1 MNSRRVLGNHSLASQ
16 PHTLTRT
23 FADQVDAT
31 PDALAID
38 TGTQT
43 ITYARLS
50 QRYHEIADDLRAVAG
65 RGDHVGIAIADPI
78 EYYAALL
85 ATMSIGAAYV
95 PVSATSAHGQ
105 GRQDADLAVTEE
117 PSADHT
123 AHDSPNSRDSIARRS
138 AAGENRSATGNNGR
152 HQSQARGGTV
162 PYSALTSRPRA
173 IPRSPEP
180 ASGYSLDEV
189 SAGLRLTAAVTDSGV
204 QSLRPATRQAHKPS
218 PSDAAAVFFGRRS
231 LVLPHRCATAG
242 INAETHLFVPD
253 DPIGAGDR
261 IGAIASHTDPRSVE
275 EKWLA
280 WSTGACLVPYT
291 NDAAHEPT
299 APTTIDRWI
308 ADRSISVIST
318 TPSDVLSWH
327 TDPTALRLLI
337 LGGEPCP
344 ADITRV
350 MAGREVWN
358 TYRTEATGVTSAA
371 KITPETPLSLMG
383 QPLAG
388 WEATVIDEVGHP
400 VEPGRAGELVISG
413 VGLAHYFDLIHDAET
428 FAPVSQFGWNRAYRT
443 GDLVTVSEDG
453 LHFVRH
459 IDEQARISGHRVDL
473 IHVDAVLH
481 DLPGA
486 DDTTAALTTSTHG
499 PKLLG
504 YVQSK
509 SLTEKS
515 AQTYLARRVP
525 RALMPSIH
533 VVNALPHQPEISH
546 QPTSSRQTSSEHES
560 QNSNQKAADTKT
572 HDAST
577 PTPSTRDTSTPPTT
591 PPQESS
597 TTAILPATQDSS
609 SQRKMSFRGGWRKLM
624 ATIGRWF
631 RGN

>member
-1 MNSRRVLGNHSLASQ
+1 MNSRRVLGDHSLASQ
-16 PHTLTRT
+16 PHTLTRI
-23 FADQVDAT
+23 FADQADAT

-38 TGTQT
+38 TGNQA
-43 ITYARLS
+43 ITYSDLT
-50 QRYHEIADDLRAVAG
+50 QRYREIADELRADAG
-65 RGDHVGIAIADPI
+65 RGDRVGIAIADPI
-78 EYYAALL
+78 DYYAALL

-95 PVSATSAHGQ
+95 PVSTTSLNRRQ
-105 GRQDADLAVTEE
+105 GKDQGSTT
-117 PSADHT
+117 PSAEDA
-123 AHDSPNSRDSIARRS
+123 AHDSPSSRDPIIRRS
-138 AAGENRSATGNNGR
+138 AAEDNGR
-152 HQSQARGGTV
+152 HSSSHMRGGTV

-180 ASGYSLDEV
+180 PSGYSLAAV
-189 SAGLRLTAAVTDSGV
+189 SAGLRLTAAVTESGV

-242 INAETHLFVPD
+242 ISAETRLFVPD
-253 DPIGAGDR
+253 DPISEGDR
-261 IGAIASHTDPRSVE
+261 IGAIAPHTDPRSVE
-275 EKWLA
+275 EMWLA

-291 NDAAHEPT
+291 NDATHEAPGPT
-299 APTTIDRWI
+299 AIDHWI

-327 TDPTALRLLI
+327 TDPAALRLLI

-443 GDLVTVSEDG
+443 GDLVTVGDDG

-486 DDTTAALTTSTHG
+486 DGTTAALTTSTQG

-504 YVQSK
+504 YVQSR

-515 AQTYLARRVP
+515 ARTYLARRVP

-533 VVNALPHQPEISH
+533 VVSTLPHQPEASD
-546 QPTSSRQTSSEHES
+546 QPASSGKRMSPEDQAHHEDAQLTSEHQS
-560 QNSNQKAADTKT
+560 QNSNQRAD
-572 HDAST
+572 DAST
-577 PTPSTRDTSTPPTT
+577 PDTSDATTATPPR
-591 PPQESS
+591 ESA
-597 TTAILPATQDSS
+597 TTAVVPMAQSSS
-609 SQRKMSFRGGWRKLM
+609 SQRKMSFRAKWRKLM
-624 ATIGRWF
+624 ATIGRWV

>member
-16 PHTLTRT
+16 PHTLTRI
-23 FADQVDAT
+23 FADQADTT

-38 TGTQT
+38 TSTQT

-50 QRYHEIADDLRAVAG
+50 QRYHEIADELRTVAG
-65 RGDHVGIAIADPI
+65 RGDRVGIAIADPI

-95 PVSATSAHGQ
+95 PVSAASTHGRDAAQ
-105 GRQDADLAVTEE
+105 GDAE
-117 PSADHT
+117 PSSDH
-123 AHDSPNSRDSIARRS
+123 PR
-138 AAGENRSATGNNGR
+138 NNGR

-218 PSDAAAVFFGRRS
+218 PSDAAAVFFGSRS

-242 INAETHLFVPD
+242 ISAETHLFIPD

-261 IGAIASHTDPRSVE
+261 VGAIASHSDPRSVE
-275 EKWLA
+275 EMWLA

-291 NDAAHEPT
+291 NDAAHEST

-443 GDLVTVSEDG
+443 GDLVTVGEDG

-533 VVNALPHQPEISH
+533 VVNALPHQPETSH
-546 QPTSSRQTSSEHES
+546 QPTSSEHTSSVHES
-560 QNSNQKAADTKT
+560 QSSSHKAVDTKT
-572 HDAST
+572 HDAAT
-577 PTPSTRDTSTPPTT
+577 TTPSTRDTSTPATT
-591 PPQESS
+591 PPRESS
-597 TTAILPATQDSS
+597 TTAIVPATQGSS
-609 SQRKMSFRGGWRKLM
+609 SQRKMSLRGGWRKLM

>member
-16 PHTLTRT
+16 PHTLTRI
-23 FADQVDAT
+23 FADQADTT

-38 TGTQT
+38 TSTQT

-50 QRYHEIADDLRAVAG
+50 QRYHEIADELRTVAG
-65 RGDHVGIAIADPI
+65 RGDRVGIAIADPI

-95 PVSATSAHGQ
+95 PVSAASTHGRDAAQ
-105 GRQDADLAVTEE
+105 GDAE
-117 PSADHT
+117 PSSDH
-123 AHDSPNSRDSIARRS
+123 PR
-138 AAGENRSATGNNGR
+138 NNGR

-218 PSDAAAVFFGRRS
+218 PSDAAAVFFGSRS

-242 INAETHLFVPD
+242 ISAETHLFIPD

-261 IGAIASHTDPRSVE
+261 VGAIASHSDPRSVE
-275 EKWLA
+275 EMWLA

-291 NDAAHEPT
+291 NDAAHEST

-443 GDLVTVSEDG
+443 GDLVTVGEDG

-533 VVNALPHQPEISH
+533 VVNALPHQPETSH
-546 QPTSSRQTSSEHES
+546 QPTSSEHTSSVHES
-560 QNSNQKAADTKT
+560 QSSSHKAVDTKT
-572 HDAST
+572 HDAAT
-577 PTPSTRDTSTPPTT
+577 TTPSTPATT
-591 PPQESS
+591 PTRESS
-597 TTAILPATQDSS
+597 TTAIVPATQGSS

>member
-16 PHTLTRT
+16 PHTLTRI
-23 FADQVDAT
+23 FADQADTT

-38 TGTQT
+38 TSTQT

-50 QRYHEIADDLRAVAG
+50 QRYHEIADELRTVAG
-65 RGDHVGIAIADPI
+65 RGDRVGIAIADPI

-95 PVSATSAHGQ
+95 PVSAASTHGRDAAQ
-105 GRQDADLAVTEE
+105 GHAE
-117 PSADHT
+117 PSSDH
-123 AHDSPNSRDSIARRS
+123 P
-138 AAGENRSATGNNGR
+138 GNNGR

-180 ASGYSLDEV
+180 ASGYSLAEV
-189 SAGLRLTAAVTDSGV
+189 SAGLRLTAAVTDSDV
-204 QSLRPATRQAHKPS
+204 QSLRPATRKAHKPS

-242 INAETHLFVPD
+242 ISAETHLFVPD

-261 IGAIASHTDPRSVE
+261 VGTIASHTDPRSVE
-275 EKWLA
+275 EVWLA

-291 NDAAHEPT
+291 NDAAHGS

-327 TDPTALRLLI
+327 TNPTALRLLI

-344 ADITRV
+344 ADITHV

-413 VGLAHYFDLIHDAET
+413 VGLVQYFDLIHDAET

-443 GDLVTVSEDG
+443 GDLVTVGDDG

-525 RALMPSIH
+525 RALIPSIH
-533 VVNALPHQPEISH
+533 VVNALPHQPETSH
-546 QPTSSRQTSSEHES
+546 QPTSSGQTPSEHES
-560 QNSNQKAADTKT
+560 QNSNQRAADT
-572 HDAST
+572 AT
-577 PTPSTRDTSTPPTT
+577 PTPSTRDTSTPAPT
-591 PPQESS
+591 PPQQSS
-597 TTAILPATQDSS
+597 TTAIVPATRSSS
-609 SQRKMSFRGGWRKLM
+609 SQRKMSFRGRWRKLM

>member
-16 PHTLTRT
+16 PHTLTRIFT
-23 FADQVDAT
+23 DQADAT

-38 TGTQT
+38 TGPQI
-43 ITYARLS
+43 ITYAHLS
-50 QRYHEIADDLRAVAG
+50 QRYHEIADELRAVAG
-65 RGDHVGIAIADPI
+65 RGDRVGIAIANPI
-78 EYYAALL
+78 DYYAALL

-105 GRQDADLAVTEE
+105 GRQDADLAVTE
-117 PSADHT
+117 PSAEH
-123 AHDSPNSRDSIARRS
+123 AGHDSVNSRNSITRRS
-138 AAGENRSATGNNGR
+138 AAGENRSAAGSGGR
-152 HQSQARGGTV
+152 QQSQARGRTV

-180 ASGYSLDEV
+180 ASGYSLAEV
-189 SAGLRLTAAVTDSGV
+189 STGLRLTAAVTDSGV

-218 PSDAAAVFFGRRS
+218 PSDAAAVFFGRQS

-242 INAETHLFVPD
+242 ISAETHLFVPD

-275 EKWLA
+275 EMWLA

-291 NDAAHEPT
+291 NDAVQGP

-327 TDPTALRLLI
+327 TDPAALRLLI

-443 GDLVTVSEDG
+443 GDLVTVGEDG

-533 VVNALPHQPEISH
+533 VVNALPHQPETSH
-546 QPTSSRQTSSEHES
+546 QPASPGKQTSPESLTRDGGAHTPSAHES
-560 QNSNQKAADTKT
+560 QDSSQRAEN
-572 HDAST
+572 
-577 PTPSTRDTSTPPTT
+577 TST

-597 TTAILPATQDSS
+597 TTEIVPATQGSS

>member
-16 PHTLTRT
+16 PHTLTRI
-23 FADQVDAT
+23 FADQADTT

-38 TGTQT
+38 TSTQT

-50 QRYHEIADDLRAVAG
+50 QRYHEIADELRTVTG
-65 RGDHVGIAIADPI
+65 RGDRVGIAIADPI

-95 PVSATSAHGQ
+95 PVSAASTHGRDAAQ
-105 GRQDADLAVTEE
+105 GDAE
-117 PSADHT
+117 PSSDH
-123 AHDSPNSRDSIARRS
+123 PR
-138 AAGENRSATGNNGR
+138 NNGR

-162 PYSALTSRPRA
+162 PYSASTSRPRA

-218 PSDAAAVFFGRRS
+218 PSDAAAVFFGSRS

-242 INAETHLFVPD
+242 ISAETHLFIPD

-261 IGAIASHTDPRSVE
+261 VGAIASHSDPRSVE
-275 EKWLA
+275 EMWLA

-291 NDAAHEPT
+291 NDAAHEST

-443 GDLVTVSEDG
+443 GDLVTVGEDG

-533 VVNALPHQPEISH
+533 VVNALPHQPETSH
-546 QPTSSRQTSSEHES
+546 QPTSSEHTSSVHES
-560 QNSNQKAADTKT
+560 QSSSHKAVDTKT
-572 HDAST
+572 HDAAT
-577 PTPSTRDTSTPPTT
+577 TTPSTRDTSTPATT
-591 PPQESS
+591 PTRESS
-597 TTAILPATQDSS
+597 TTAIVPATQGSS

>member
-16 PHTLTRT
+16 PHTLTRI
-23 FADQVDAT
+23 FADQADTT

-38 TGTQT
+38 TSTQT

-50 QRYHEIADDLRAVAG
+50 QRYHEIADELRTVTG
-65 RGDHVGIAIADPI
+65 RGDRVGIAIADPI

-95 PVSATSAHGQ
+95 PVSAASTHGRDAAQ
-105 GRQDADLAVTEE
+105 GDAE
-117 PSADHT
+117 PSSDH
-123 AHDSPNSRDSIARRS
+123 PR
-138 AAGENRSATGNNGR
+138 NNGR

-218 PSDAAAVFFGRRS
+218 PSDAAAVFFGSRS

-242 INAETHLFVPD
+242 ISAETHLFIPD

-261 IGAIASHTDPRSVE
+261 VGAIASHSDPRSVE
-275 EKWLA
+275 EMWLA

-291 NDAAHEPT
+291 NDAAHEST

-443 GDLVTVSEDG
+443 GDLVTVGEDG

-533 VVNALPHQPEISH
+533 VVNALPHQPETSH
-546 QPTSSRQTSSEHES
+546 QPTSSEHTSSVHES
-560 QNSNQKAADTKT
+560 QSSSHKAVDTKT
-572 HDAST
+572 HDAAT
-577 PTPSTRDTSTPPTT
+577 TTPSTPATT
-591 PPQESS
+591 PTRESS
-597 TTAILPATQDSS
+597 ITAIVPATQGSS

-631 RGN
+631 RRS

>member
-16 PHTLTRT
+16 PHTLTRI
-23 FADQVDAT
+23 FADQADAT

-50 QRYHEIADDLRAVAG
+50 QRYHEIADELRTVAG
-65 RGDHVGIAIADPI
+65 RGDRVGIAISDPI
-78 EYYAALL
+78 DYYAALL

-95 PVSATSAHGQ
+95 PVSAERAT
-105 GRQDADLAVTEE
+105 
-117 PSADHT
+117 
-123 AHDSPNSRDSIARRS
+123 RDSSDPRESITRHSSAR
-138 AAGENRSATGNNGR
+138 ENRSSS
-152 HQSQARGGTV
+152 QSRGGTV

-180 ASGYSLDEV
+180 ASGYSLAEV

-242 INAETHLFVPD
+242 ISAETHLFVPD

-275 EKWLA
+275 EMWLA
-280 WSTGACLVPYT
+280 WSTGACLVPYM
-291 NDAAHEPT
+291 NNAAHESV
-299 APTTIDRWI
+299 APTTVDRWI

-443 GDLVTVSEDG
+443 GDLVTAGDDG

-533 VVNALPHQPEISH
+533 VVSALPHQPETSH
-546 QPTSSRQTSSEHES
+546 QPASAGHTSSEHES
-560 QNSNQKAADTKT
+560 QNSNRGADDAATRDV
-572 HDAST
+572 ST
-577 PTPSTRDTSTPPTT
+577 PPPSTRETSTPPTAA
-591 PPQESS
+591 PPRDSS
-597 TTAILPATQDSS
+597 ATALVPTTQGSS
-609 SQRKMSFRGGWRKLM
+609 SQRKMSFRGRWRKLK
-624 ATIGRWF
+624 ATIGRWV

>member
-16 PHTLTRT
+16 PHTLTRI
-23 FADQVDAT
+23 FADQADTT

-38 TGTQT
+38 TSTQT

-50 QRYHEIADDLRAVAG
+50 QRYHEIADELRTVAG
-65 RGDHVGIAIADPI
+65 RGDRVGIAIADPI

-95 PVSATSAHGQ
+95 PVSAASTHGRDAAQ
-105 GRQDADLAVTEE
+105 GHAE
-117 PSADHT
+117 PSSDH
-123 AHDSPNSRDSIARRS
+123 P
-138 AAGENRSATGNNGR
+138 GNNGR

-218 PSDAAAVFFGRRS
+218 PSDAAAAFFGSRS

-242 INAETHLFVPD
+242 ISAETHLFIPD

-261 IGAIASHTDPRSVE
+261 VGAIASHSDPRSVE
-275 EKWLA
+275 EMWLA

-291 NDAAHEPT
+291 NDAAHEST

-371 KITPETPLSLMG
+371 K
-383 QPLAG
+383 
-388 WEATVIDEVGHP
+388 
-400 VEPGRAGELVISG
+400 
-413 VGLAHYFDLIHDAET
+413 
-428 FAPVSQFGWNRAYRT
+428 
-443 GDLVTVSEDG
+443 
-453 LHFVRH
+453 
-459 IDEQARISGHRVDL
+459 
-473 IHVDAVLH
+473 
-481 DLPGA
+481 
-486 DDTTAALTTSTHG
+486 
-499 PKLLG
+499 
-504 YVQSK
+504 
-509 SLTEKS
+509 
-515 AQTYLARRVP
+515 
-525 RALMPSIH
+525 
-533 VVNALPHQPEISH
+533 
-546 QPTSSRQTSSEHES
+546 
-560 QNSNQKAADTKT
+560 
-572 HDAST
+572 
-577 PTPSTRDTSTPPTT
+577 
-591 PPQESS
+591 
-597 TTAILPATQDSS
+597 
-609 SQRKMSFRGGWRKLM
+609 
-624 ATIGRWF
+624 
-631 RGN
+631 

>member
-16 PHTLTRT
+16 PHTLTRI
-23 FADQVDAT
+23 FADQADTT

-38 TGTQT
+38 TSTQT

-50 QRYHEIADDLRAVAG
+50 QRYHEIADELRTVAG
-65 RGDHVGIAIADPI
+65 RGDRVGIAIADPI

-95 PVSATSAHGQ
+95 PVSAASTHGRDAAQ
-105 GRQDADLAVTEE
+105 GDAE
-117 PSADHT
+117 PSSDH
-123 AHDSPNSRDSIARRS
+123 P
-138 AAGENRSATGNNGR
+138 GNNGR

-180 ASGYSLDEV
+180 ASGDSLDEV

-218 PSDAAAVFFGRRS
+218 PSDAAAVFFGSRS

-242 INAETHLFVPD
+242 ISAETHLFIPD

-261 IGAIASHTDPRSVE
+261 VGAIASHSDPRSVE
-275 EKWLA
+275 EMWLA

-291 NDAAHEPT
+291 NDAAHEST

-443 GDLVTVSEDG
+443 GDLVTVGEDG

-533 VVNALPHQPEISH
+533 VVNALPHQPETSH
-546 QPTSSRQTSSEHES
+546 QPTSSEQTSSVHES
-560 QNSNQKAADTKT
+560 QSSSHKAVDTKT
-572 HDAST
+572 HDAAT
-577 PTPSTRDTSTPPTT
+577 TTPSTRDTSTPATT
-591 PPQESS
+591 PPRESS
-597 TTAILPATQDSS
+597 TTAIVPATQGSS

>member
-1 MNSRRVLGNHSLASQ
+1 
-16 PHTLTRT
+16 
-23 FADQVDAT
+23 
-31 PDALAID
+31 
-38 TGTQT
+38 
-43 ITYARLS
+43 
-50 QRYHEIADDLRAVAG
+50 
-65 RGDHVGIAIADPI
+65 
-78 EYYAALL
+78 
-85 ATMSIGAAYV
+85 
-95 PVSATSAHGQ
+95 
-105 GRQDADLAVTEE
+105 
-117 PSADHT
+117 
-123 AHDSPNSRDSIARRS
+123 
-138 AAGENRSATGNNGR
+138 
-152 HQSQARGGTV
+152 
-162 PYSALTSRPRA
+162 
-173 IPRSPEP
+173 
-180 ASGYSLDEV
+180 
-189 SAGLRLTAAVTDSGV
+189 
-204 QSLRPATRQAHKPS
+204 
-218 PSDAAAVFFGRRS
+218 
-231 LVLPHRCATAG
+231 
-242 INAETHLFVPD
+242 
-253 DPIGAGDR
+253 
-261 IGAIASHTDPRSVE
+261 
-275 EKWLA
+275 
-280 WSTGACLVPYT
+280 
-291 NDAAHEPT
+291 
-299 APTTIDRWI
+299 
-308 ADRSISVIST
+308 RSISVIST

-327 TDPTALRLLI
+327 TDPAALRLLI

-443 GDLVTVSEDG
+443 GDLVTVGEDG

-533 VVNALPHQPEISH
+533 VVNALPHQPETSH
-546 QPTSSRQTSSEHES
+546 QPASPGKQTSPESLTRDGDAHAPSAHES
-560 QNSNQKAADTKT
+560 QDSSQRAE
-572 HDAST
+572 
-577 PTPSTRDTSTPPTT
+577 DTSTPP
-591 PPQESS
+591 QKSS
-597 TTAILPATQDSS
+597 TTEIVPAAQGSS

>member
-16 PHTLTRT
+16 PHTLTRIFT
-23 FADQVDAT
+23 DQADAT

-38 TGTQT
+38 TGPQI
-43 ITYARLS
+43 ITYAHLS
-50 QRYHEIADDLRAVAG
+50 QRYHEIADELRAVAG
-65 RGDHVGIAIADPI
+65 RGDRVGIAIANPI
-78 EYYAALL
+78 DYYAALL

-95 PVSATSAHGQ
+95 PVSATSAHG
-105 GRQDADLAVTEE
+105 RHQDSDHATTE
-117 PSADHT
+117 PSAEH
-123 AHDSPNSRDSIARRS
+123 AGHDSVNSRNSITRRS
-138 AAGENRSATGNNGR
+138 AAGENRSAAGSGGR
-152 HQSQARGGTV
+152 QQSQARGRTV

-180 ASGYSLDEV
+180 ASGYSLAEV

-242 INAETHLFVPD
+242 ISAETHLFVPA

-275 EKWLA
+275 EMWLA

-291 NDAAHEPT
+291 NDAVQGP

-327 TDPTALRLLI
+327 TDPAALRLLI

-413 VGLAHYFDLIHDAET
+413 VGLAHSF
-428 FAPVSQFGWNRAYRT
+428 
-443 GDLVTVSEDG
+443 
-453 LHFVRH
+453 
-459 IDEQARISGHRVDL
+459 DL

-533 VVNALPHQPEISH
+533 VVNALPHQPETSH
-546 QPTSSRQTSSEHES
+546 QPASPGKQTSPESLTRDGDAHAPSAHES
-560 QNSNQKAADTKT
+560 QDSSQRAE
-572 HDAST
+572 
-577 PTPSTRDTSTPPTT
+577 DTSTPP
-591 PPQESS
+591 QKSS
-597 TTAILPATQDSS
+597 TTEIVPAAQGSS

>member
-16 PHTLTRT
+16 PHTLTRI
-23 FADQVDAT
+23 FADQADAT

-50 QRYHEIADDLRAVAG
+50 QRYQEIADELRTVAG
-65 RGDHVGIAIADPI
+65 RGDRVGIAIADPI

-95 PVSATSAHGQ
+95 PVSADSVHGQ
-105 GRQDADLAVTEE
+105 GRQDANLSDAEL
-117 PSADHT
+117 SADHA
-123 AHDSPNSRDSIARRS
+123 AHDSANSRDSIARRS
-138 AAGENRSATGNNGR
+138 AAGENRSRAGNNGR
-152 HQSQARGGTV
+152 HQAQACGGTV
-162 PYSALTSRPRA
+162 PYSALTSRPHA

-180 ASGYSLDEV
+180 ASGYSLAEV
-189 SAGLRLTAAVTDSGV
+189 STGLRLTAAVTDGGV

-218 PSDAAAVFFGRRS
+218 PSNAAAVFFGRRS

-242 INAETHLFVPD
+242 ISAETHLFVPD
-253 DPIGAGDR
+253 DPLGGGDR
-261 IGAIASHTDPRSVE
+261 IGQIASHTDPRSVE
-275 EKWLA
+275 EMWLA

-291 NDAAHEPT
+291 NDAAHGS

-350 MAGREVWN
+350 MAGGEVWN

-371 KITPETPLSLMG
+371 KITPETPLSLVG

-443 GDLVTVSEDG
+443 GDLVTVGEDG

-486 DDTTAALTTSTHG
+486 DDTTAAITTSTHG

-533 VVNALPHQPEISH
+533 VVNALPHQPETSH
-546 QPTSSRQTSSEHES
+546 PPTSSGQTSSEHES
-560 QNSNQKAADTKT
+560 QSSTQKADDTKT
-572 HDAST
+572 HDEAT
-577 PTPSTRDTSTPPTT
+577 TIPSTRDTSTPPTT
-591 PPQESS
+591 PPQQSP
-597 TTAILPATQDSS
+597 TTAIVPATQGSS
-609 SQRKMSFRGGWRKLM
+609 SQRKISFRGGWRKLM

>member
-16 PHTLTRT
+16 PHTLTRI
-23 FADQVDAT
+23 FADQADAT

-50 QRYHEIADDLRAVAG
+50 QRYHEIADELRAVAG
-65 RGDHVGIAIADPI
+65 RGDRVGIAIADPI

-95 PVSATSAHGQ
+95 PVSAASTHGRDAAQ
-105 GRQDADLAVTEE
+105 GDAE
-117 PSADHT
+117 PSSDH
-123 AHDSPNSRDSIARRS
+123 P
-138 AAGENRSATGNNGR
+138 GNNGR
-152 HQSQARGGTV
+152 QQSQARGGTV

-218 PSDAAAVFFGRRS
+218 PSDAAAVFFGSRS

-242 INAETHLFVPD
+242 ISAETHLFVPD

-261 IGAIASHTDPRSVE
+261 VGAIASHTDPRSVE
-275 EKWLA
+275 EIWLA
-280 WSTGACLVPYT
+280 WSTGACFVPYT
-291 NDAAHEPT
+291 NDAAHGS

-443 GDLVTVSEDG
+443 GDLVTVGEDG

-533 VVNALPHQPEISH
+533 IVNALPHQPETSH
-546 QPTSSRQTSSEHES
+546 QPTSFRQTSSEHES

-572 HDAST
+572 HDASK
-577 PTPSTRDTSTPPTT
+577 PTPSTRDTSAPPAT

-597 TTAILPATQDSS
+597 TTAIVPATQSSS

>member
-16 PHTLTRT
+16 PHTLTRI
-23 FADQVDAT
+23 FADQADTT

-38 TGTQT
+38 TSTQT

-50 QRYHEIADDLRAVAG
+50 QRYHEIADELRTVAG
-65 RGDHVGIAIADPI
+65 RGDRVGIAIADPI

-95 PVSATSAHGQ
+95 PVSAASTHGRDAAQ
-105 GRQDADLAVTEE
+105 GHAE
-117 PSADHT
+117 PSSDH
-123 AHDSPNSRDSIARRS
+123 P
-138 AAGENRSATGNNGR
+138 GNNGR

-218 PSDAAAVFFGRRS
+218 PSDAAAVFFGSRS

-242 INAETHLFVPD
+242 ISAETHLFIPD

-261 IGAIASHTDPRSVE
+261 VGAIASHSDPRSVE
-275 EKWLA
+275 EMWLA
-280 WSTGACLVPYT
+280 WSTGACLGPYT
-291 NDAAHEPT
+291 NDAAHGS

-327 TDPTALRLLI
+327 TNPTALRLLI

-344 ADITRV
+344 ADITHV

-413 VGLAHYFDLIHDAET
+413 VGLVQYFDLIHDAET

-443 GDLVTVSEDG
+443 GDLVTVGDDG

-525 RALMPSIH
+525 RALIPSIH
-533 VVNALPHQPEISH
+533 VVNALPHQPETSH
-546 QPTSSRQTSSEHES
+546 QPTSSGQTPSEHES
-560 QNSNQKAADTKT
+560 QNSNQRAADT
-572 HDAST
+572 AT
-577 PTPSTRDTSTPPTT
+577 PTPSTRDTSTPAPT
-591 PPQESS
+591 PPQQSS
-597 TTAILPATQDSS
+597 TTAIVPATRSSS
-609 SQRKMSFRGGWRKLM
+609 SQRKMSFRGRWRKLM

>member
-1 MNSRRVLGNHSLASQ
+1 
-16 PHTLTRT
+16 
-23 FADQVDAT
+23 
-31 PDALAID
+31 
-38 TGTQT
+38 
-43 ITYARLS
+43 
-50 QRYHEIADDLRAVAG
+50 
-65 RGDHVGIAIADPI
+65 
-78 EYYAALL
+78 
-85 ATMSIGAAYV
+85 MSIGAAYV
-95 PVSATSAHGQ
+95 PVSAASTHGRDAAQ
-105 GRQDADLAVTEE
+105 GDAE
-117 PSADHT
+117 PSSDH
-123 AHDSPNSRDSIARRS
+123 PR
-138 AAGENRSATGNNGR
+138 NNGR

-218 PSDAAAVFFGRRS
+218 PSDAAAVFFGSRS

-242 INAETHLFVPD
+242 ISAETHLFIPD

-261 IGAIASHTDPRSVE
+261 VGAIASHSDPRSVE
-275 EKWLA
+275 EMWLA

-291 NDAAHEPT
+291 NDAAHEST

-443 GDLVTVSEDG
+443 GDLVTVGEDG

-533 VVNALPHQPEISH
+533 VVNALPHQPETSH
-546 QPTSSRQTSSEHES
+546 QPTSSEHTSSVHES
-560 QNSNQKAADTKT
+560 QSSSHKAVDTKT
-572 HDAST
+572 HDAAT
-577 PTPSTRDTSTPPTT
+577 TTPSTRDTSTPATT
-591 PPQESS
+591 PTRESS
-597 TTAILPATQDSS
+597 TTAIVPATQGSS

-631 RGN
+631 RRN

>member
-16 PHTLTRT
+16 PHTLTRI
-23 FADQVDAT
+23 FADQADAT

-50 QRYHEIADDLRAVAG
+50 QRYHEIADELRTAAG
-65 RGDHVGIAIADPI
+65 RGDRVGIAIADPI

-95 PVSATSAHGQ
+95 PVSATSAHGRDANQ
-105 GRQDADLAVTEE
+105 GGTE
-117 PSADHT
+117 PSVDH
-123 AHDSPNSRDSIARRS
+123 P
-138 AAGENRSATGNNGR
+138 GNNGS

-180 ASGYSLDEV
+180 ASGYSLAEV

-242 INAETHLFVPD
+242 ISAETHLFVPD

-261 IGAIASHTDPRSVE
+261 IGSIASHTDPRSVE
-275 EKWLA
+275 EMWLA

-291 NDAAHEPT
+291 NDAAHGS

-443 GDLVTVSEDG
+443 GDLVTVGEDG

-533 VVNALPHQPEISH
+533 VVNALPHQPETSD
-546 QPTSSRQTSSEHES
+546 QPTSSGQTSSEHES
-560 QNSNQKAADTKT
+560 QSSSQKVA
-572 HDAST
+572 
-577 PTPSTRDTSTPPTT
+577 DTSTPPTT
-591 PPQESS
+591 PPRESS
-597 TTAILPATQDSS
+597 TTAIVPATQGSS
-609 SQRKMSFRGGWRKLM
+609 SQRKMSFRAGWRKLM

>member
-16 PHTLTRT
+16 PHTLTRI
-23 FADQVDAT
+23 FADQADAT

-50 QRYHEIADDLRAVAG
+50 QRYHEIADELRAVAG
-65 RGDHVGIAIADPI
+65 RGDRVGIAIADPI

-95 PVSATSAHGQ
+95 PVSAGSADGQ
-105 GRQDADLAVTEE
+105 GRQDAGQPITES
-117 PSADHT
+117 SADHT
-123 AHDSPNSRDSIARRS
+123 AHDSLNSRDSSTRRS
-138 AAGENRSATGNNGR
+138 DAGNNGTQ
-152 HQSQARGGTV
+152 QSPGRSGKACGGTV

-180 ASGYSLDEV
+180 ASGYSLAEV
-189 SAGLRLTAAVTDSGV
+189 SAGLRLTAAVTDSDV
-204 QSLRPATRQAHKPS
+204 QSLRPATRKAHKPS

-242 INAETHLFVPD
+242 ISAETHLFVPD

-261 IGAIASHTDPRSVE
+261 VGTIASHTDPRSVE
-275 EKWLA
+275 EVWLA

-291 NDAAHEPT
+291 NDAAHGS

-327 TDPTALRLLI
+327 TNPTALRLLI

-344 ADITRV
+344 ADITHV

-413 VGLAHYFDLIHDAET
+413 VGLVQYFDLIHDAET

-443 GDLVTVSEDG
+443 GDLVTVGDDG

-525 RALMPSIH
+525 RALIPSIH
-533 VVNALPHQPEISH
+533 VVNALPHQPETSH
-546 QPTSSRQTSSEHES
+546 QPTSSGQTPSEHES
-560 QNSNQKAADTKT
+560 QNSNQRAADT
-572 HDAST
+572 AT
-577 PTPSTRDTSTPPTT
+577 PTPSTRDTSTPAPT
-591 PPQESS
+591 PPQQSS
-597 TTAILPATQDSS
+597 TTAIVPATRSSS
-609 SQRKMSFRGGWRKLM
+609 SQRKMSFRGRWRKLM